1 MFEELTAW
9 ISLYVALRNDQRTL
23 SLYFNLALMTI
34 AVCARYFF
42 YAMSVWQAHL
52 AAYQIIQTISQKLVH
67 ALSEMPTAP
76 LMQYHRGDLE
86 KRHARS

>member
-1 MFEELTAW
+1 MFAELTAW
-9 ISLYVALRNDQRTL
+9 ISLYVALRNGQRTL

-52 AAYQIIQTISQKLVH
+52 AAYQIIQKLVH